1 MTPIILFKFAT
12 RSRPTKFLNG
22 LKNISERVSDKENY
36 KILVTADSDDLS
48 MNNDLLKNSYQH
60 YIDSG
65 KVKVVFGTST
75 SKIDAINRDMENEND
90 WHILINYSD
99 DMEFIVDGFDN
110 IIRQHFLNI
119 FPDFNGNVYY
129 NDGYVGDK
137 LSTMS
142 IIGKTYFD
150 IILNKKIYNPQ
161 YMSLF
166 CDNEYTE
173 VAKKLNKI
181 QYYDMILYRHNHPA
195 NIQGIGMDEQYIK
208 TESYWQRDSAIYEI
222 RRGMNFG
229 LNL

>member
-1 MTPIILFKFAT
+1 MTPTILFKFAT
-12 RSRPTKFLNG
+12 RSRPIKFLDG
-22 LKNISERVSDKENY
+22 LKNITSRIADKENY
-36 KILVTADSDDLS
+36 KILVTADSDDAS
-48 MNNDLLKNSYQH
+48 MNNELILNSAKPYT
-60 YIDSG
+60 DTG
-65 KVKVVFGTST
+65 KVKIVFGTST

-110 IIRQHFLNI
+110 IIRQHFRGI

-129 NDGYVGDK
+129 NDGFVGSK

-142 IIGKTYFD
+142 IIGKAYFD
-150 IILNKKIYNPQ
+150 TVLQKKIYHPE
-161 YMSLF
+161 YVSLF

-195 NIQGIGMDEQYIK
+195 NTGIGMDEQYVR
-208 TESYWQRDSAIYEI
+208 TEGFWQRDSAVYE
-222 RRGMNFG
+222 RRKSINFG
-229 LNL
+229 INF